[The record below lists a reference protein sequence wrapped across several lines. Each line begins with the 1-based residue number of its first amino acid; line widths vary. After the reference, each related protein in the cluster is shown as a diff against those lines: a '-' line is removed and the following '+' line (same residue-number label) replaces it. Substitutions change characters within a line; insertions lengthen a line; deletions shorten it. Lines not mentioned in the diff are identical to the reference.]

1 LWIHEL
7 VVQDAVLTDLAAGTK
22 EEALKELVGALQD
35 AGRLN
40 RPEEAVRDLI
50 ARERA
55 GGTGV
60 GKGMAIP
67 HACTGAVHQ
76 PMVAFGRSSAGID
89 FNAFD
94 GSKANYIFLILNGTG
109 GDTLQLRILARLAK
123 LIRVKGLA
131 DNLRESFTKET
142 LLDLLKGSERPFGE
156 IESSKDLP
164 NVCIAGA
171 GSGGHA
177 MAAHL
182 ALKGCKVNLFNRSED
197 RLATVKVLGG
207 IHVYGEVNGYAK
219 IDLITSDPAEALED
233 VDLVMVVVP
242 ATAHQN
248 MARLLGPH
256 LRDGQ
261 IVILN
266 PGRTGGALE
275 FAEALKRMNVKTFC
289 YVGETQTLLYV
300 CRLTNPG
307 QVRIMGIKN
316 AVPLATI
323 PAYQLPDVLPIVKK
337 VLQQFTPGDNVL
349 KTSLGNT
356 GALFH
361 PTLAVLN
368 AAWIAHSHGDFEFYH
383 QGASPT
389 VARVLEVLDKERLSI
404 AAALGIRVPSA
415 REWLFNAYGVAE
427 DDLYHSMQAYKGYSG
442 LKAPN
447 RIDHRYVAEDVPYS
461 LVPMASLADHLD
473 VPVPTM
479 NAIIHLAS
487 ILTNRHFMSEG
498 RTIERLGLADLDIR
512 GIRKLVEEG
521 IKE

>member
-1 LWIHEL
+1 LWLHDLIVE
-7 VVQDAVLTDLAAGTK
+7 DAIVTNLDARTK
-22 EEALKELVGALQD
+22 EEALSELVGALEE
-35 AGRLN
+35 AGRLS

-50 ARERA
+50 ARERS

-60 GKGMAIP
+60 GGGIAIP
-67 HACTGAVHQ
+67 HACTGSVHQ
-76 PMVAFGRSSAGID
+76 PMIAFGGSRAGID

-123 LIRVKGLA
+123 LIREQNLA
-131 DNLRESFTKET
+131 ECLRESSTKET
-142 LLDLLKGSERPFGE
+142 FLGLLKERERLLGE
-156 IESSKDLP
+156 IESSKDMP
-164 NVCIAGA
+164 SVCVAGA

-177 MAAHL
+177 MASHL
-182 ALKGCKVNLFNRSED
+182 ALKGCKVSLFNRSEN
-197 RLATVKVLGG
+197 RLSTVKVRGG
-207 IHVYGEVNGYAK
+207 IQVYGEVNGFAK
-219 IDLITSDPAEALED
+219 IDTITSDPAEAID
-233 VDLVMVVVP
+233 DADLIMVVVP

-275 FAEALKRMNVKTFC
+275 FTEALRRMGVKTFC

-307 QVRIMGIKN
+307 QVRVMGIKN

-323 PAYQLPDVLPIVKK
+323 PAYHVPDVLPIVNK

-361 PTLAVLN
+361 PTLTVLN
-368 AAWIAHSHGDFEFYH
+368 AAWIAHAHGSFEFYH
-383 QGASPT
+383 EGASPT
-389 VARVLEVLDKERLSI
+389 VARVLEVLDRERLSI
-404 AAALGIRVPSA
+404 AAALGVRVPSA

-447 RIDHRYVAEDVPYS
+447 RIDHRYVTEDVPYS
-461 LVPMASLADHLD
+461 LVPMASLGAHLG
-473 VPVPTM
+473 VSVPTM
-479 NAIIHLAS
+479 NAIIHLAG
-487 ILTNRHFMSEG
+487 ILTNRDFMREG
-498 RTIERLGLADLDIR
+498 RTVERLGLADLDVR

-521 IKE
+521 TVE

>member
-1 LWIHEL
+1 MWLHEL
-7 VVQDAVLTDLAAGTK
+7 IVREAIVTELGAETK
-22 EEALKELVGALQD
+22 EEALLELVTALEK
-35 AGRLN
+35 AGRLS
-40 RPEEAVRDLI
+40 RTDEAMNDLL

-55 GGTGV
+55 AGTGV
-60 GKGMAIP
+60 GGGFAIP

-76 PMVAFGRSSAGID
+76 PMIAVGMSKPGIAFD
-89 FNAFD
+89 AFD
-94 GSKANYIFLILNGTG
+94 GTKANYIFMILNGSG

-123 LIRVKGLA
+123 LFREYGHGELDAKGFSG
-131 DNLRESFTKET
+131 EV
-142 LLDLLKGSERPFGE
+142 LLELLEEWERPLGE
-156 IESSKDLP
+156 IETAKDLP
-164 NVCIAGA
+164 NVCVAGA

-182 ALKGCKVNLFNRSED
+182 SLKGCRVSMFNRSEE

-207 IHVYGEVNGYAK
+207 IQVYGEINGFAK
-219 IDLITSDPAEALED
+219 IDVISSDPAEAVED
-233 VDLVMVVVP
+233 ADIIMIVVP

-256 LRDGQ
+256 LKEGQ

-275 FAEALKRMNVKTFC
+275 FAEALKRMNVNTFC
-289 YVGETQTLLYV
+289 YIGETQTLLYV

-307 QVRIMGIKN
+307 QVKIMGIKN

-323 PAYQLPDVLPIVKK
+323 PAYQLPDVLPIINM

-361 PTLAVLN
+361 PALTVLN
-368 AAWIAHSHGDFEFYH
+368 AAWIEQSQGDFEFYH
-383 QGASPT
+383 QGASPS
-389 VARVLEVLDKERLSI
+389 VAKVLELLDEERVSV
-404 AAALGIRVPSA
+404 AAALGVRVPTA
-415 REWLFNAYGVAE
+415 IQWLFNAYGVAE
-427 DDLYHSMQAYKGYSG
+427 ENLYRSMQAYKGYSG

-461 LVPMASLADHLD
+461 LVPMASLGMHLG

-479 NAIIHLAS
+479 EAIIHLAS
-487 ILTNRHFMSEG
+487 ILTKRDFMSEG
-498 RTIERLGLADLDIR
+498 RTVERLGLSGLDVR

-521 IKE
+521 AME

>member
-1 LWIHEL
+1 MWLHEL
-7 VVQDAVLTDLAAGTK
+7 IVAEAIVTNLAAETK
-22 EEALKELVGALQD
+22 EEALTELVRALD
-35 AGRLN
+35 GAGRLS
-40 RPEEAVRDLI
+40 RSEEAVRDLL

-60 GKGMAIP
+60 GGGIAIP
-67 HACTGAVHQ
+67 HACTAAVHQ
-76 PMVAFGRSSAGID
+76 PMVAIGRSKAGID

-94 GSKANYIFLILNGTG
+94 GSKANYIFLILNGIG

-123 LIRVKGLA
+123 LIREHGLP
-131 DNLRESFTKET
+131 DSLREVLTTEAI
-142 LLDLLKGSERPFGE
+142 LDLLKERERTLGE
-156 IESSKDLP
+156 FVSSKDMP
-164 NVCIAGA
+164 DVCVAGA

-182 ALKGCKVNLFNRSED
+182 TLKGCRVNMFNRSED
-197 RLATVKVLGG
+197 RLATVKMLGG
-207 IHVYGEVNGYAK
+207 IQVYGEVNGFAK
-219 IDLITSDPAEALED
+219 INVITSDPEEAIAGI
-233 VDLVMVVVP
+233 DLIMVVVP

-256 LRDGQ
+256 LQDGQ

-275 FAEALKRMNVKTFC
+275 FAEALKRMGVKTFS
-289 YVGETQTLLYV
+289 YIGETQTLLYV

-307 QVRIMGIKN
+307 QVKIMGIKN

-323 PAYQLPDVLPIVKK
+323 PAYHLPDVLPIVNK
-337 VLQQFTPGDNVL
+337 VIQQFTPGDNVL

-361 PTLAVLN
+361 PALTVLN
-368 AAWIAHSHGDFEFYH
+368 AAWIEQSHGDFEFYH
-383 QGASPT
+383 QGASPA
-389 VARVLEVLDKERLSI
+389 VARVLEVLDKERISI

-427 DDLYHSMQAYKGYSG
+427 DNLYRSIQAYKGYSG

-461 LVPMASLADHLD
+461 LVPMASLGAHLG

-479 NAIIHLAS
+479 EGIIHLAS
-487 ILTNRHFMSEG
+487 ILANRDFMSEG
-498 RTIERLGLADLDIR
+498 RTVERLGFSGLDVR

>member
-1 LWIHEL
+1 LWLHEL
-7 VVQDAVLTDLAAGTK
+7 IVAEAVIADLKASTK
-22 EEALKELVGALQD
+22 EEALGELVAALEASGRVARPDEAMQD
-35 AGRLN
+35 L
-40 RPEEAVRDLI
+40 L

-60 GKGMAIP
+60 GKGIAMP
-67 HACTGAVHQ
+67 HACTRAVYQ
-76 PMVAFGRSSAGID
+76 PMVAFGRSESGID

-94 GSKANYIFLILNGTG
+94 GSLAHNLFLILNGIG
-109 GDTLQLRILARLAK
+109 GDTLQLKILARLANLVRK
-123 LIRVKGLA
+123 QDFIDFLDGIRSPDELLA
-131 DNLRESFTKET
+131 RLGELEKT
-142 LLDLLKGSERPFGE
+142 LGE
-156 IESSKDLP
+156 IESAKDLP
-164 NVCIAGA
+164 TVCVAGA

-182 ALKGCKVNLFNRSED
+182 VLKGCSVKMFNRSAE
-197 RLATVKVLGG
+197 RLSTIRELGG
-207 IHVYGEVNGYAK
+207 IQVYGEVNGFAK
-219 IDLITSDPAEALED
+219 IDTITTDPEEAAAGADLI
-233 VDLVMVVVP
+233 MIVVP
-242 ATAHQN
+242 AMGHRN

-256 LRDGQ
+256 LKDGQ

-275 FAEALKRMNVKTFC
+275 FTESLKQLNINTLC
-289 YVGETQTLLYV
+289 YIGETQTLLYV

-307 QVRIMGIKN
+307 QVRILGIKN

-337 VLQQFTPGDNVL
+337 ALPEFIPGDNVL

-361 PTLAVLN
+361 PTLTVLN
-368 AAWIAHSHGDFEFYH
+368 AAWIEQSLGDFEFYH

-389 VARVLEVLDKERLSI
+389 VARVLEALDAERVSI
-404 AAALGIRVPSA
+404 AEALGVRVPSA

-427 DDLYHSMQAYKGYSG
+427 DNLYRSMQAYKGYSG

-461 LVPMASLADHLD
+461 LVPMASLGDHLG

-479 NAIIHLAS
+479 SAIIHLAN
-487 ILTNRHFMSEG
+487 ILANRDFISEG
-498 RTIERLGLADLDIR
+498 RTVERLGLAGLDVR
-512 GIRKLVEEG
+512 QIRKLVEEG
-521 IKE
+521 SKD